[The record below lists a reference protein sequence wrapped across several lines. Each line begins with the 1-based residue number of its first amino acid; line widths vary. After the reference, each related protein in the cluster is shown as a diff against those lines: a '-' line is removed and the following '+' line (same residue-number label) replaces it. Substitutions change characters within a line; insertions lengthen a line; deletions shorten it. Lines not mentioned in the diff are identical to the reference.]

1 MAEDWKEVVKM
12 SAEEKAALKYNDP
25 RLDSFTS
32 VVEQRYD
39 LPPGIILAVKNA
51 GERSNTLKKSGEIN
65 ASSAKAKGVMQF
77 IDSTREAYQHDFM
90 DPLASIDA
98 AGRYFKDLMQRYNGD
113 AKAAIAEYNG
123 GIRAAKA
130 VQAGKEIPFK
140 ETRDYLQRIKKFM
153 QKRQTQDEE

>member
-51 GERSNTLKKSGEIN
+51 GERSNTGQV
-65 ASSAKAKGVMQF
+65 SSAGAKGVMQF

>member
-1 MAEDWKEVVKM
+1 MAEDWREVVKM

-32 VVEQRYD
+32 AVEQRYD

-51 GERSNTLKKSGEIN
+51 GERSNTGQV
-65 ASSAKAKGVMQF
+65 SSAGAKGVMQF

-130 VQAGKEIPFK
+130 VQAGEEIPFK

>member
-51 GERSNTLKKSGEIN
+51 GERSNTGQV
-65 ASSAKAKGVMQF
+65 SSAGAKGVMQF

-98 AGRYFKDLMQRYNGD
+98 AGRYFKDLMQRYNGN

>member
-32 VVEQRYD
+32 AVEQRYD

-51 GERSNTLKKSGEIN
+51 GERSNTGQV
-65 ASSAKAKGVMQF
+65 SSAGAKGVMQF

-130 VQAGKEIPFK
+130 VQAGEEIPFK